1 MAMARKILHLD
12 LDAFFCAVEELH
24 DPSLKGKAFAV
35 GGKAD
40 RRGVVASCS
49 YAARMYGVHSAMP
62 MSRAQRLCP
71 DLIVVSSRY
80 GNYGEVSKQ
89 VMALIEI
96 TPFIE
101 KISIDEAFMD
111 VTGLPEPIEEIAKSL
126 QKRVNDELHLP
137 ISIGGATNKLVA
149 KIANDWGKSQRKGS
163 TPPNTITIIPPGEEA
178 EFLAPLPVQSL
189 WGVGPKTAEKLETV
203 GITTIGALAET
214 SPETLEMMF
223 GRFGPDLRKRA
234 QGIDDRPISL
244 EHETKSI
251 SNETTFAKDLTDQ
264 AQLEHT
270 FRKLS
275 EQVGRRLRKAN
286 LAGSTVQVK
295 LRWAD
300 FTTLTRQT
308 TLTSA
313 TNLDRDIFDN
323 AVALFRENWHQGQP
337 VRLIGVGVSGLGPPV
352 HQLQLW
358 DDDYQKEA
366 KLVNAV
372 DDLRER
378 FGQDII
384 QRADS
389 FSKKNREKK
398 PKKGPD

>member
-1 MAMARKILHLD
+1 MARKILHLD

-35 GGKAD
+35 GGQAD

-49 YAARMYGVHSAMP
+49 YAARLFGVHSAMP

-80 GNYGEVSKQ
+80 GNYGEVSRQ

-111 VTGLPEPIEEIAKSL
+111 VTGLPESIEEIAQSL
-126 QKRVNDELHLP
+126 QARVNKELHLP
-137 ISIGGATNKLVA
+137 ISIGGASNKLVA
-149 KIANDWGKSQRKGS
+149 KIANDWGKAQKKSAN
-163 TPPNTITIIPPGEEA
+163 PPNTITIIPPGEEA
-178 EFLAPLPVQSL
+178 SFLAPLPVQSL
-189 WGVGPKTAEKLETV
+189 WGVGPKTAEKLATV
-203 GITTIGALAET
+203 GINTIGALADT
-214 SPETLEMMF
+214 PPETLEMLF

-264 AQLEHT
+264 EQLEQT

-275 EQVGRRLRKAN
+275 EQVGRRLRKAA
-286 LAGSTVQVK
+286 LAGTTVQIK

-300 FTTLTRQT
+300 FTTITRQV
-308 TLTSA
+308 TLPSG
-313 TNLDRDIFDN
+313 TNLDRDIFEHS
-323 AVALFRENWHQGQP
+323 VALFRENWHPGQP

-352 HQLQLW
+352 HQLHLW
-358 DDDYQKEA
+358 GDDYQKEA

-372 DDLRER
+372 DELRER
-378 FGQDII
+378 FGRDII

-389 FSKKNREKK
+389 LSNENQDNNSKK
-398 PKKGPD
+398 GSD